1 MSHQVMV
8 KTQIKDRN
16 VLESTLSELGYSFRS
31 GGRLVAYR
39 GEDAGEV
46 DIMVN
51 IKGHDNKVGFRFSNK
66 ENCYEIVGDF
76 WNTNVSQQDF
86 TSSIKKNYVEK
97 KVTAL
102 LAAKR
107 YVVVNKKVE
116 RNGAIKMVAR
126 SMVA

>member
-1 MSHQVMV
+1 MSHQVTI

-31 GGRLVAYR
+31 GGRLVAYK

-51 IKGHDNKVGFRFSNK
+51 IKGYDNKVGFRFNK
-66 ENCYEIVGDF
+66 EENCYDVVGDF
-76 WNTNVSQQDF
+76 WDTGVDKLNFCN
-86 TSSIKKNYVEK
+86 SIKKNYVEK
-97 KVTAL
+97 RVTAL

-107 YVVVNKKVE
+107 YVVTNKTVE